1 MGEDVG
7 REVGGVRG
15 DKGPFAERGEGEE
28 VSGEVG
34 DGAGGAEWESE
45 EVITKGREDVE
56 DDGRVARCSG
66 QERVVL

>member
-7 REVGGVRG
+7 GEVGGVRG
-15 DKGPFAERGEGEE
+15 DKVPFAQRGEGKE

-56 DDGRVARCSG
+56 DDGRGVRCTG